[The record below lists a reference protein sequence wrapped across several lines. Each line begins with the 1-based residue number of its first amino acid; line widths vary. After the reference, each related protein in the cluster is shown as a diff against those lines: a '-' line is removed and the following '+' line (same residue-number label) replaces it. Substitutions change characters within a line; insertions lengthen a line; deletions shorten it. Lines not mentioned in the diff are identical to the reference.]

1 MTFVCLSPSR
11 FISDVESEF
20 IASEESKEEVQR
32 ALNELDFGG
41 VDKLVLSLPGGGIAA
56 RGHGRC
62 PEMAVSGCFIAV
74 LSGALQ
80 NYAYLVRKYCLEEL
94 SLPTTIS
101 LEAIRDLTPVREAA
115 LLCKLYERLGTGML
129 TKLRGKFAFCLF
141 DSSTMKVLAARDSS
155 GTVPLVTGE
164 TEDGFLFVA
173 SGEILPQGARN
184 LIHIEPGQYIYGWQ
198 TPSLKYANPL
208 DVVERSAAEAVDA
221 ASAALKGIKIQDVT
235 DKERRRN
242 SRGGVGGG
250 STTDHLDQRRRA
262 VSSEPYRRNQNIYIY
277 NQGTPDV
284 QSWRQPFDPCH
295 NPAFNGTCYQG
306 GRCHPESIYRLPGDT
321 YGGGVGGYRESRH
334 LMESGGPGGHP
345 RIRRPSLEPNWRPN
359 GGENHYRRG
368 ISPEASR
375 PVYGVGH
382 PHHDVYTGQ
391 PMVAFMAPEAAP
403 KSGFKMKK
411 GSRRR
416 EDGVQIGVPTSRH

>member
-11 FISDVESEF
+11 YINDDKSESV
-20 IASEESKEEVQR
+20 APEESKEEVQR

-41 VDKLVLSLPGGGIAA
+41 VDKLVLTLPGGGIAA

-62 PEMAVSGCFIAV
+62 PEMAVEGCFIAV

-129 TKLRGKFAFCLF
+129 TKLRGKFSFCLF
-141 DSSTMKVLAARDSS
+141 DSTTLKVLAARDSS

-164 TEDGFLFVA
+164 TENGFLFVA
-173 SGEILPQGARN
+173 SGEILPQGSKT
-184 LIHIEPGQYIYGWQ
+184 LTLIEPGQYIFGWQ
-198 TPSLKYANPL
+198 SPSLKYANPI

-221 ASAALKGIKIQDVT
+221 ASAALKGIKIQDLA

-242 SRGGVGGG
+242 TRAA
-250 STTDHLDQRRRA
+250 TDPSGQRRRA

-284 QSWRQPFDPCH
+284 QSWRQPFDPCR
-295 NPAFNGTCYQG
+295 NTAFDASCYQG
-306 GRCHPESIYRLPGDT
+306 GGCYPDPAYTLPGDA
-321 YGGGVGGYRESRH
+321 YGGGSMGYRESRH
-334 LMESGGPGGHP
+334 LMESGGPSHHH

-359 GGENHYRRG
+359 SGDNHYRRG
-368 ISPEASR
+368 ISPEAAR
-375 PVYGVGH
+375 PVYAGTH
-382 PHHDVYTGQ
+382 PHHEAYNGQ
-391 PMVAFMAPEAAP
+391 PMVAYMRPEVAP

-416 EDGVQIGVPTSRH
+416 EEGVQVGVANTRH